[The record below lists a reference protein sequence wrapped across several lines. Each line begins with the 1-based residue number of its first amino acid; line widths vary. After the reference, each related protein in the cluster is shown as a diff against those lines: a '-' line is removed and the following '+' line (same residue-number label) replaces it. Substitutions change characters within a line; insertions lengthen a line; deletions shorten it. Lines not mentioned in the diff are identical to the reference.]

1 MTQSLFGATKQWGT
15 LNIKV
20 TLYTGSSKI
29 LSIKYVVCT
38 NTIVHYY
45 ANIIIVD
52 SLGKCGKIKYCK
64 IKTEAYI
71 PF

>member
-20 TLYTGSSKI
+20 TLCTGSSKI
-29 LSIKYVVCT
+29 LSIKYVVCI
-38 NTIVHYY
+38 NTIIHYY
-45 ANIIIVD
+45 SNIVTVD
-52 SLGKCGKIKYCK
+52 SLRKCDK